1 MSRRNKNLKQRRLPG
16 SGWIVILTI
25 MLTILG
31 SLLIILTVVPVVSP
45 SAGADVADM
54 LRAVVGPGPVAIL
67 ESKSFQLQDKFNQ
80 IRSQING
87 GHSQIALSSQ
97 SQSQIEPTLAPAA
110 QPATNDQNT
119 PLPLSTQAIQN
130 TPEGIINVISDAP
143 LIGWQAYGPDVNGY
157 PAMARV
163 LLNLDP
169 QRSYTAVALV
179 RIDLSKLQ
187 LHIMPGYQE
196 PGHPLQIVKA
206 IPDLGMVPPADQ
218 NHLVAAFNGGF
229 KRVHGHYG
237 MMVSGI
243 TLLPPQDGLATVAL
257 YQDGRVQIGAWG
269 TDINQTPDLVAF
281 RQNCP
286 PLIEAGKVNPGLYL
300 DNRKAWGYTN
310 NSDITWRTGLGITQ
324 DDRYLIYAVGNG
336 TSVAT
341 LAEALQK
348 AGAYMAMQLDINQYY
363 AHFDTYQPTD
373 GSNTSQGFRFTGER
387 LVDEMIYNPHLYLS
401 PYPRDFF
408 YLTDQ

>member
-16 SGWIVILTI
+16 SGWIVILI
-25 MLTILG
+25 GMLTILG

-67 ESKSFQLQDKFNQ
+67 ESGSFQLQDKFNQ
-80 IRSQING
+80 IRSLING

-97 SQSQIEPTLAPAA
+97 SQSQIEPTLAPAD

-119 PLPLSTQAIQN
+119 PFPSSTQAIQN
-130 TPEGIINVISDAP
+130 TPEAVINVISDAP

-163 LLNLDP
+163 LLKLDP

-196 PGHPLQIVKA
+196 PGHPLQIVEA
-206 IPDLGMVPPADQ
+206 IPDLGMVAPADQ

-269 TDINQTPDLVAF
+269 TDINQTPGLVAF

-286 PLIEAGKVNPGLYL
+286 PLIEAGKINPGLYL
-300 DNRKAWGYTN
+300 DNRNAWGYTN

-373 GSNTSQGFRFTGER
+373 GSNTSQGFRFTSER
-387 LVDEMIYNPHLYLS
+387 LVDEMIYDPHLYLS

-408 YLTDQ
+408 YLTGH